1 MYRDKLLRD
10 FRTTLWP
17 CVYFPPY
24 ELTMADLHR
33 SRKNHNLPVDFDNL
47 NTRQGVREIGAWNR
61 KMVAL
66 LRRLISRLGDTVDAW
81 DRFQR
86 KDIGYFLFDDDAP
99 TKASLLKGSV
109 NVVDNIFL
117 DLKDIFRKLRQLEE
131 ELCQDSP
138 QGVS

>member
-1 MYRDKLLRD
+1 M
-10 FRTTLWP
+10 T
-17 CVYFPPY
+17 
-24 ELTMADLHR
+24 DLHR

-66 LRRLISRLGDTVDAW
+66 LRKLISRLGDTVDAW

-109 NVVDNIFL
+109 NDVDNVFL
-117 DLKDIFRKLRQLEE
+117 DLKDIFRKLRQLED